1 MGKTRKTPSIVTFKA
16 DTSLLEALQGVEN
29 RSEFIRAA
37 LLSALDNICPL
48 CKGRGLLTPN
58 QKEHW
63 AALAADH
70 PLEECDDCHEFYLA
84 CRRSRGGRTQD
95 RRPQRQGR
103 RRPGSPGTRNS

>member
-1 MGKTRKTPSIVTFKA
+1 MGKNKNAPSIVTFKA
-16 DTSLLEALQGVEN
+16 DASLLEALQGVEN

-63 AALAADH
+63 ASLATDH
-70 PLEECDDCHEFYLA
+70 RLEECDDCHEFYLV
-84 CRRSRGGRTQD
+84 CRRPSEGRAKGT
-95 RRPQRQGR
+95 RPGR
-103 RRPGSPGTRNS
+103 RTHRRAGSSRTRNR